1 MPTLSSLVEAKGH
14 RLPAVKQGPTPFLL
28 YRITGTILHVSGQIP
43 QWQGER
49 TFIGRLGAEFSTAEG
64 AKAAE
69 LCALNI
75 LAWVAEATGDD
86 AGRIDCCLRL
96 GGFVACTPDFG
107 EQSQV
112 ISGASNLIVDVLGER
127 GRHTRTAVGV
137 AALPFGV
144 AVEID
149 AQFVL
154 HG

>member
-1 MPTLSSLVEAKGH
+1 MPTFTALAHAKGH
-14 RLPAVKQGPTPFLL
+14 RLPTIKQGPTPFLL
-28 YRITGTILHVSGQIP
+28 HRIVGDVLHISGQIA
-43 QWQGER
+43 QWEGDR
-49 TFIGRLGAEFSTAEG
+49 PYVGRLGADFDTAAG

-75 LAWVAEATGDD
+75 LAWAARATGDD
-86 AGRIDCCLRL
+86 ADRIDCCLRL
-96 GGFVACTPDFG
+96 GGFVACTPDFT

-154 HG
+154 C

>member
-1 MPTLSSLVEAKGH
+1 MPKISALVEARGH
-14 RLPAVKQGPTPFLL
+14 RLPAVKQGPTSFVL
-28 YRITGTILHVSGQIP
+28 YRIVGDVLHISGQIA
-43 QWQGER
+43 QWEGDR
-49 TFIGRLGAEFSTAEG
+49 PYLGHLGAGLSLADG
-64 AKAAE
+64 IKAAE

-75 LAWVAEATGDD
+75 LAWLAQATDDD
-86 AGRIDCCLRL
+86 ADRIDCCLRL
-96 GGFVACTPDFG
+96 GGFVASTPEFT

-112 ISGASNLIVDVLGER
+112 ISGASNLIVDVLGQR

-154 HG
+154 R

>member
-1 MPTLSSLVEAKGH
+1 MPTVSSLVEARGH
-14 RLPAVKQGPTPFLL
+14 RLPRVRQGPTSFVLH
-28 YRITGTILHVSGQIP
+28 RTVGDVLHVSGQIA
-43 QWQGER
+43 QWEGDKPYV
-49 TFIGRLGAEFSTAEG
+49 GRLGDAFATADG
-64 AKAAE
+64 VKAAE

-75 LAWVAEATGDD
+75 LAWVAQATGDD
-86 AGRIDCCLRL
+86 ADRIDCCLRL
-96 GGFVACTPDFG
+96 GGFVACTPDFT

-112 ISGASNLIVDVLGER
+112 ISGASNLIVGVLGER

-154 HG
+154 RR

>member
-1 MPTLSSLVEAKGH
+1 MTTLSDLALARGH
-14 RLPAVKQGPTPFLL
+14 RLPAVKQGPTSFLL
-28 YRITGTILHVSGQIP
+28 HRIIGDVLHISGQIA
-43 QWQGER
+43 QWEGER
-49 TFIGRLGAEFSTAEG
+49 RYIGRLGAEFETADG
-64 AKAAE
+64 IKAAE

-75 LAWVAEATGDD
+75 LAWAAKATGDD
-86 AGRIDCCLRL
+86 ADRLDCCLRL
-96 GGFVACTPDFG
+96 GGFVACTADFT

-127 GRHTRTAVGV
+127 GRHTRTAIGV

-154 HG
+154 KR